1 MIVGLG
7 VDSFDVDRIEAEL
20 RADAPAF
27 LAQVFTPREVAE
39 CQAQRRPAAHYA
51 ARFAAK
57 EALLKALA
65 PPRSGDLPLVWRDIT
80 VCCDAVGRHDVRLDG
95 RVRALAEQRGV
106 ARILLS
112 IALARDVAIASVV
125 LESHP

>member
-20 RADAPAF
+20 RADGPAF
-27 LAQVFTPREVAE
+27 LAQVFTPVEIAE
-39 CQAQRRPAAHYA
+39 CRAPRRPAAQYA

-65 PPRSGDLPLVWRDIT
+65 PPRSGDLPLLWRDIA
-80 VCCDAVGRHDVRLDG
+80 VCRGAGGRHDVRLDG
-95 RVRALAEQRGV
+95 RVRALAAQRGV

-112 IALARDVAIASVV
+112 IALTRDVAIASVV
-125 LESHP
+125 LESYP

>member
-1 MIVGLG
+1 MVVGLG
-7 VDSFDVDRIEAEL
+7 VDSCDIDRIEAEL
-20 RADAPAF
+20 RADGPAF
-27 LAQVFTPREVAE
+27 LAQVFTTREIADCEVR
-39 CQAQRRPAAHYA
+39 RRPAAHFA

-80 VCCDAVGRHDVRLDG
+80 VCRDEGGRPDVHLAG
-95 RVRALAEQRGV
+95 HVRSLAEQRGV

-112 IALARDVAIASVV
+112 LALTRDVAIASVV